1 MTRMNVK
8 MNGKRLAALGLAAL
22 LALACWGWRPRA
34 SAMGAQEGSD
44 ESEEAEGQGPVLV
57 QVQRAVSGD
66 VTSSR
71 EYIGTVEAVQTVRL
85 CPEVSARVA
94 GVHFKEG
101 AFVKEGA
108 PLFTL
113 EDAQFQATAALRK
126 AELSRAEA
134 NLGRARKYLERLK
147 AADRRS
153 VPASDLD
160 VAESD
165 VKTAQAAVAEA
176 KANLRLARIDLDHTK
191 IAAPISGR
199 IGRANFTKGNYV
211 TPDSEL
217 AVIVQMDPI
226 RVAFAM
232 PDRDYLEERQAFAGD
247 GDVYQAELRLADGTA
262 YPFPGE
268 RDFEDNAM
276 DPGTG
281 TIALRL
287 RFRNEGGALV
297 PGAMVRVSLTPRDG
311 RTGVLVPQTAI
322 QSDLQ
327 GDFVYVVQGDEAQVR
342 RVAIGNERGRLRA
355 VEGVEAG
362 ETVVSQGL
370 QGLAEVRAMAGDAA
384 IKVQIAAEERRGNR

>member
-1 MTRMNVK
+1 MTRLSVK
-8 MNGKRLAALGLAAL
+8 MKGKRLAALGLAAL
-22 LALACWGWRPRA
+22 LALACWGLRPRA
-34 SAMGAQEGSD
+34 SAMGAEEVSG
-44 ESEEAEGQGPVLV
+44 EAEGPAPQPVLV

-66 VTSSR
+66 VSSPR

-94 GVHFKEG
+94 RVHFKEG

-113 EDAQFQATAALRK
+113 EDAQFQATVALRK

-134 NLGRARKYLERLK
+134 NLGRAKKYLERLK

-160 VAESD
+160 VANSD

-176 KANLRLARIDLDHTK
+176 KANLRLAQIDLNHTR

-199 IGRANFTKGNYV
+199 IGRVNFTKGNYV

-217 AVIVQMDPI
+217 AVIVQVDPI

-232 PDRDYLEERQAFAGD
+232 PDRDYLEERQAFAGA
-247 GDVYQAELRLADGTA
+247 GDVYRAELRLADGA
-262 YPFPGE
+262 PYPLPGE

-287 RFRNEGGALV
+287 RFRNEEGALV
-297 PGAMVRVSLTPRDG
+297 PGAMVRVFLTPRDG
-311 RTGVLVPQTAI
+311 RTGVLVPQAAI
-322 QSDLQ
+322 QSDRQ
-327 GDFVYVVQGDEAQVR
+327 GDFVYVVQGDEARVR
-342 RVAIGNERGRLRA
+342 RITSGNERGSLRA

-362 ETVVSQGL
+362 ETVAFQGL
-370 QGLAEVRAMAGDAA
+370 QGLAQMRAMAGDDA
-384 IKVQIAAEERRGNR
+384 IKVQVAAEDRRGNR